1 MVKRLR
7 FQENR
12 KIRHR
17 RDRTPRGAWVLEPMD
32 MAMAAVAVAALL
44 WLAVLFPA

>member
-7 FQENR
+7 FQESR

-17 RDRTPRGAWVLEPMD
+17 RDRTPRGTWVLEPMD
-32 MAMAAVAVAALL
+32 MVMAAVAVAVLL
-44 WLAVLFPA
+44 WLSVVLLA